1 MKRPDLLIL
10 IIVWEFVAAFIAL
23 ILLAVIILLAFP
35 SVVIQYRFGAG
46 LDRPGYI
53 MAIFGLSIV
62 CIILF
67 VYFGISIASGIGVL
81 IGKEWGRI
89 ISIAQAA
96 LSLFSIPFGIVIGV
110 LVLVYLTRV
119 EVRDYFVRRPV
130 PVSIPPATP
139 SALAVPPDKPA
150 P

>member
-1 MKRPDLLIL
+1 VLAA
-10 IIVWEFVAAFIAL
+10 IIVF
-23 ILLAVIILLAFP
+23 AFP
-35 SVVIQYRFGAG
+35 SVTMRYQFGYG

-53 MAIFGLSIV
+53 GAIFGLSIV

-67 VYFGISIASGIGVL
+67 VYFLVSIASGTGVL

-89 ISIAQAA
+89 ISIVQAA

>member
-10 IIVWEFVAAFIAL
+10 VVVWEFIAAFIAL
-23 ILLAVIILLAFP
+23 IVLAAIILFAFP
-35 SVVIQYRFGAG
+35 SVTMRYQFGYG
-46 LDRPGYI
+46 PGYVG
-53 MAIFGLSIV
+53 AIFGLSIV
-62 CIILF
+62 CIVLF

-89 ISIAQAA
+89 ISIVQAA
-96 LSLFSIPFGIVIGV
+96 LSLFSIPFGTIIGV

-119 EVRDYFVRRPV
+119 EVRDYFVRRLV